1 MTNYCALPSGT
12 LKNTQDLGSIP
23 WGMSLHQ
30 DLVLNLTQEI
40 PQ

>member
-23 WGMSLHQ
+23 LGHVTTPRPSA
-30 DLVLNLTQEI
+30 
-40 PQ
+40 

>member
-23 WGMSLHQ
+23 LGACHY
-30 DLVLNLTQEI
+30 TKT
-40 PQ
+40 